1 MKRFLLLGTLALLL
15 VSFEYNGLDRA
26 MTSHTGVVARTA
38 GLELTVD
45 EAADL
50 IAQNES
56 LMAEPEV
63 VNAVANLWVDYV
75 LLTTAGARDSSLALV
90 DVGPIVDPILE
101 QQVFIRFNEEVITPD
116 TTLTD
121 EELLEIYQRERP
133 GTEIRARHI
142 LLSVAPDAS
151 AEERQKTLAEAED
164 LRAQVVAGG
173 DFAKIAAGHADEEGR
188 ARRGGGLGVF
198 SSGRL
203 GG

>member
-1 MKRFLLLGTLALLL
+1 
-15 VSFEYNGLDRA
+15 
-26 MTSHTGVVARTA
+26 MTSHTGVVARAA

-50 IAQNES
+50 IAQNER

-75 LLTTAGARDSSLALV
+75 LLTTAAARDSSLALV

-101 QQVFIRFNEEVITPD
+101 QQVSIRFNEEVIKPD
-116 TTLTD
+116 TLLTD

-173 DFAKIAAGHADEEGR
+173 DFAQIADEHSGGQGR
-188 ARRGGGLGVF
+188 SGRGGDHGLFV
-198 SSGRL
+198 SGQMV
-203 GG
+203 